1 MWRIVRLAE
10 MRKGKD
16 ASMGVVKL
24 LPMSS
29 DADSSWGSGQPVMEP
44 YAGPH
49 LQALEMSE
57 KISTWIRFLAIV
69 SDTGWARGLR
79 QKS

>member
-1 MWRIVRLAE
+1 MSPSSSYPCLA
-10 MRKGKD
+10 
-16 ASMGVVKL
+16 
-24 LPMSS
+24 S
-29 DADSSWGSGQPVMEP
+29 DADSSRGSGQLVMEP

-49 LQALEMSE
+49 LRALEIPE
-57 KISTWIRFLAIV
+57 KVSTWIQFLAIV